1 MKALLYRPGKGTPH
15 LEDIEV
21 DDPRTDEV
29 LVSIEAAG
37 VCHSDLQFMESR
49 EQEAGR
55 GLYALYSAKLDH
67 RLQPGIAERRQEERE
82 ADALVMGH
90 EPAGTV
96 VAVGAGVRSLAPGD
110 RVMGIGMS
118 HCGRCR
124 QCLLG
129 HAHLCTTL
137 PRRRPDDAPRL
148 SQDGLRI
155 TQFAN
160 VGAFA
165 EQILVH
171 ETSLVKI
178 GDDVPAGSA
187 AILGCCVATGVGSAL
202 NTAEVRPGSSVVVF
216 GAGGIGMSVLQGA
229 RIAGADLIVAVDPV
243 AGKRA
248 LAEKLGAT
256 HTLDPADVDPVAAIA
271 ELTSGAGVDHAFETA
286 STDSV
291 AQQAYDC
298 LGLRGCLTCLSAT
311 PPDVRTLVGAE
322 RRVQGGYLGSTRP
335 QVDIPYYLDLYRQ
348 GRLFLDEMVATEL
361 DPAEFESVEDLLA
374 TSGAARVVL
383 DFARRRR
390 AA

>member
-1 MKALLYRPGKGTPH
+1 MKALVFRPSTGTPE
-15 LEDIEV
+15 LEEIDI
-21 DDPRTDEV
+21 DDPRPDEV
-29 LVSIEAAG
+29 LVGIEFAG

-49 EQEAGR
+49 QHDANR
-55 GLYALYSAKLDH
+55 GLYALYGAKLEH

-82 ADALVMGH
+82 AAALVMGH

-96 VAVGAGVRSLAPGD
+96 VAVGAGVRSLTPGD

-129 HAHLCTTL
+129 HPHLCTAL
-137 PRRRPDDAPRL
+137 PRRAPTDTPRL
-148 SQDGLRI
+148 SQGGRRV

-178 GDDVPAGSA
+178 GDDVPAASA

-202 NTAEVRPGSSVVVF
+202 NTAQVRPGSSVAVF
-216 GAGGIGMSVLQGA
+216 GTGGIGMSVLQGA
-229 RIAGADLIVAVDPV
+229 RIAGAELIVAVDPA
-243 AGKRA
+243 AGKRK
-248 LAEKLGAT
+248 LARTLGAT
-256 HTLDPADVDPVAAIA
+256 HTIDPAATDPIEAIA
-271 ELTSGAGVDHAFETA
+271 ELTGGAGVDYAFESA
-286 STDSV
+286 STDVV

-298 LGLRGCLTCLSAT
+298 LGIRGCLTCLSAT

-335 QVDIPYYLDLYRQ
+335 QIDIPFYLDLYRQ
-348 GRLFLDEMVATEL
+348 GRLFLDEMVGAQL
-361 DPAEFESVEDLLA
+361 APADFASVEEILA

-383 DFARRRR
+383 AFGH
-390 AA
+390 

>member
-1 MKALLYRPGKGTPH
+1 MKALVYRPGAGTPQ
-15 LEDIEV
+15 LEDV
-21 DDPRTDEV
+21 DVDEPRADEV
-29 LVSIEAAG
+29 LVAIEAAG

-49 EQEAGR
+49 EQEANR
-55 GLYALYSAKLDH
+55 GLYALYGAKLDH

-82 ADALVMGH
+82 ARALVMGH

-96 VAVGAGVRSLAPGD
+96 VAVGEGVRSLAAGD

-124 QCLLG
+124 QCLRG
-129 HAHLCTTL
+129 WPHLCTVL
-137 PRRRPDDAPRL
+137 PRRNPDDLPRL
-148 SQDGLRI
+148 SQAGQRI

-171 ETSLVKI
+171 ETSLVRI
-178 GDDVPAGSA
+178 DDDVPAASA

-202 NTAEVRPGSSVVVF
+202 NTARVRPGSSVAVF
-216 GAGGIGMSVLQGA
+216 GTGGIGMSVVQGA
-229 RIAGADLIVAVDPV
+229 RIAGADLIAAIDPS
-243 AGKRA
+243 AGKRE
-248 LAEKLGAT
+248 LAKTLGAT
-256 HTLDPADVDPVAAIA
+256 RTIDPTGTDPVGEIA
-271 ELTSGAGVDHAFETA
+271 ELTNGAGVDYAFETA
-286 STDSV
+286 STDTV

-322 RRVQGGYLGSTRP
+322 RRIQGGYLGSTRP
-335 QVDIPYYLDLYRQ
+335 QIDIPFYLDLYRQ
-348 GRLFLDEMVATEL
+348 RRLLLDEMVGAQL
-361 DPAEFESVEDLLA
+361 PPSDFGSVDEVLA

-383 DFARRRR
+383 RFRR
-390 AA
+390 